1 MREGRSDYLSSL
13 RVRRGTGV
21 HVVPGEGLRM
31 IAEDL
36 VEVEYTEAL
45 FLGNLFQLWACD
57 EVQMSL
63 GPNDEEAGESAGKQ
77 LAQRV

>member
-1 MREGRSDYLSSL
+1 MFEGRSDHIGSFCI
-13 RVRRGTGV
+13 RRWAGV

-36 VEVEYTEAL
+36 VQVEEL
-45 FLGNLFQLWACD
+45 KSLLLGNFLQLGACD

-63 GPNDEEAGESAGKQ
+63 GPDDEEAREIAGEE